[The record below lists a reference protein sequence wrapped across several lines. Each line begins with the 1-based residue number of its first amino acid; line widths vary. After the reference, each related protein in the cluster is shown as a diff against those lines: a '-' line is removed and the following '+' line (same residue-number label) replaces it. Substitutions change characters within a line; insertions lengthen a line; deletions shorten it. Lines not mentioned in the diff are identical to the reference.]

1 MRTKYPRTPHLPWS
15 PGATSDDVRVFD
27 LSGFEGRRVVATEKL
42 DGENTSLYR
51 DGMHARSIDSR
62 HHPSRDWVKGLQ
74 ARIGYEI
81 PEGWRLCGE
90 NLYARHSVAYYE
102 LESYFYLFSVWNEGD
117 ECLSWEETVTLAKLF
132 ELPTPSVLFDGPW
145 DVEAVRSLRVDT
157 EICEGYV
164 VRLAEGFAYQDFA
177 RSVAKWVRPS
187 HVQTDDHWMHGTMV
201 PNGLRD
207 SETEEPS

>member
-1 MRTKYPRTPHLPWS
+1 MRKKYPRTPHLPWS
-15 PGATSDDVRVFD
+15 SGATSDDVRIVD
-27 LSGFEGRRVVATEKL
+27 LAGFEGRRVVVTEKL

-81 PEGWRLCGE
+81 PDGWRLCGE
-90 NLYARHSVAYYE
+90 NMYARHSVAYDD
-102 LESYFYLFSVWNEGD
+102 LESFFYLFSVWNGRD
-117 ECLSWEETVTLAKLF
+117 ECLSWEETVTWAELL
-132 ELPTPSVLFDGPW
+132 ELPTPPVLFQGLW
-145 DVEAVRSLRVDT
+145 DTEAVRSLRVNT
-157 EICEGYV
+157 AICEGYV
-164 VRLAEGFAYQDFA
+164 VRLADGFPYRDFA

-187 HVQTDDHWMHGTMV
+187 HVQTDDHWMHGAVV
-201 PNGLRD
+201 PNGLRT